1 MGVVPGLGTDFCFAW
16 PTAETGVMG
25 AEQTVDLFYADE
37 IAKSEEPQQLRE
49 RLIKQYIDRYA
60 NPFFEASIRPH
71 IKDVIE
77 PRDTRRQ
84 LIKSLRLL
92 QGKELVRYPKRH
104 GNIPL

>member
-1 MGVVPGLGTDFCFAW
+1 MGVVPGLGTDFIFAW
-16 PTAETGVMG
+16 PIAETGVMG

-49 RLIKQYIDRYA
+49 KLIKEYTDRYA
-60 NPFFEASIRPH
+60 NPFFEASLRTH

-77 PRDTRRQ
+77 PRDTRRL
-84 LIKSLRLL
+84 LIKSLQLL
-92 QGKELVRYPKRH
+92 QGKKLVRYPKRH